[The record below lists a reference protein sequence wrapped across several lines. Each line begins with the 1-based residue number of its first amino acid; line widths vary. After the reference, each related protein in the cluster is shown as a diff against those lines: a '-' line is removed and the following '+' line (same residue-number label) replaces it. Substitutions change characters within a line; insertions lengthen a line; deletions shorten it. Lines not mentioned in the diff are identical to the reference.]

1 MLSFLSRWDY
11 CWKCEFATDV
21 KRENYYYHDGEQ
33 LGFYEKSTFARNKEF
48 QFIWQKL
55 YVFKWTSN
63 AIFNMKKVDLD
74 QP

>member
-1 MLSFLSRWDY
+1 MLLFLYRWDY

-48 QFIWQKL
+48 QFIWKKL
-55 YVFKWTSN
+55 YSSERQMPYLTWRKLT
-63 AIFNMKKVDLD
+63 
-74 QP
+74 